1 MDEDEGS
8 SLPVDHKGIYH
19 CGESEN
25 DPDSKKIDRHVVAA
39 TSLSHSCADIL
50 EQGELPTLKQDS
62 LPWTEPRSC
71 VGGEEEGE
79 EGEGGGEG
87 RGGEEGEGGGGED
100 HRHLDHASA
109 DGRHQTPACPHCSAA
124 CRKKEQPTDGNQVSN
139 ISLSVSLS
147 YVPSLLISAF
157 RPQATA
163 AAAPSSP
170 RIPGE
175 GGGGGR

>member
-1 MDEDEGS
+1 MTK
-8 SLPVDHKGIYH
+8 KGIYH
-19 CGESEN
+19 CGESQN
-25 DPDSKKIDRHVVAA
+25 YPDSKKIDRHVGNGNI
-39 TSLSHSCADIL
+39 TFSRADIL
-50 EQGELPTLKQDS
+50 EQGELPTLEQDS

-71 VGGEEEGE
+71 VRGEEERE

-109 DGRHQTPACPHCSAA
+109 DGGHQTPACPHCSSA
-124 CRKKEQPTDGNQVSN
+124 CCKKEQPADGNQVSN

-147 YVPSLLISAF
+147 YVPSPLISAF

-163 AAAPSSP
+163 TAAPSSP